1 MRELKQFALILT
13 ESNVFKNNVCPEK
26 ACGTRSINHKMKAMK
41 KLNNKFGA
49 FAAHL
54 ENVISG
60 TSKKMWLCNT
70 PG

>member
-1 MRELKQFALILT
+1 MQELKQFALIIT
-13 ESNVFKNNVCPEK
+13 ESNVFKNNNVCPEK
-26 ACGTRSINHKMKAMK
+26 ACGTQSINHKMKATK

-60 TSKKMWLCNT
+60 TSKKM
-70 PG
+70 

>member
-1 MRELKQFALILT
+1 MQELKQFALILT
-13 ESNVFKNNVCPEK
+13 ESNVFKNNNVCPEK
-26 ACGTRSINHKMKAMK
+26 VCGTRSINHKMKAMK

-60 TSKKMWLCNT
+60 TSEKM
-70 PG
+70 

>member
-13 ESNVFKNNVCPEK
+13 ESNVFKNNNVCPEK

-54 ENVISG
+54 ESVISG
-60 TSKKMWLCNT
+60 T
-70 PG
+70 

>member
-1 MRELKQFALILT
+1 MRELKQFALILM
-13 ESNVFKNNVCPEK
+13 ESNVFKNNN

-60 TSKKMWLCNT
+60 T
-70 PG
+70 

>member
-1 MRELKQFALILT
+1 
-13 ESNVFKNNVCPEK
+13 
-26 ACGTRSINHKMKAMK
+26 MKAMK

-60 TSKKMWLCNT
+60 TSKKM
-70 PG
+70 